1 MHATSLC
8 LIHFGTNRY
17 ICSYTI
23 VAPSKTILD
32 FRSKWPK
39 TVSKTKMAQ
48 KPYQFLSKGL
58 FTWSGGPR
66 SSGVGIF
73 CFHALED
80 TKQKK
85 PTLLDRGPPL
95 HVNRVLRIIIWI
107 ITRGFLIFPQFL
119 NRSCSLC
126 FTYWRSSMG
135 HGHILLDFPYFLVLD
150 FEKANFVWKQVS
162 KPRCKLLVKNKQH
175 KQLIDHTKPDD
186 VHFLVS
192 NSSFL
197 LPFWFIRRH
206 FNQKFNHFSLSSSLK
221 PAPGMSPG
229 IRSTWS
235 PPVLVISNLPQGPKA
250 YFQATSGFFF
260 LTCDQHV
267 SFFLNPK
274 IIEFLRFLGLH
285 FRWKRL
291 SCKSQACKRTVMFV
305 GKLPRIRRSRNQ
317 SVKY

>member
-1 MHATSLC
+1 MRVSLNERSEWKTNEYARWVNKTSDVVRWDR
-8 LIHFGTNRY
+8 N
-17 ICSYTI
+17 
-23 VAPSKTILD
+23 
-32 FRSKWPK
+32 
-39 TVSKTKMAQ
+39 
-48 KPYQFLSKGL
+48 FLGWGRKHTFL
-58 FTWSGGPR
+58 YY
-66 SSGVGIF
+66 
-73 CFHALED
+73 L
-80 TKQKK
+80 
-85 PTLLDRGPPL
+85 
-95 HVNRVLRIIIWI
+95 NRVLRIIILSRIIWI

-250 YFQATSGFFF
+250 HFQATSGFFF
-260 LTCDQHV
+260 
-267 SFFLNPK
+267 
-274 IIEFLRFLGLH
+274 
-285 FRWKRL
+285 
-291 SCKSQACKRTVMFV
+291 
-305 GKLPRIRRSRNQ
+305 
-317 SVKY
+317 

>member
-39 TVSKTKMAQ
+39 TVFKTKMAQ

-107 ITRGFLIFPQFL
+107 ITRGFLIFSQFL

-235 PPVLVISNLPQGPKA
+235 SSVLVTSNLSQGPKPH
-250 YFQATSGFFF
+250 FQATSGFFF
-260 LTCDQHV
+260 LTCDQQV
-267 SFFLNPK
+267 SFFLESENYR
-274 IIEFLRFLGLH
+274 ISSFLGAPFSLKKSSPARAKH
-285 FRWKRL
+285 AREQ
-291 SCKSQACKRTVMFV
+291 SCLRVSFLV
-305 GKLPRIRRSRNQ
+305 
-317 SVKY
+317 